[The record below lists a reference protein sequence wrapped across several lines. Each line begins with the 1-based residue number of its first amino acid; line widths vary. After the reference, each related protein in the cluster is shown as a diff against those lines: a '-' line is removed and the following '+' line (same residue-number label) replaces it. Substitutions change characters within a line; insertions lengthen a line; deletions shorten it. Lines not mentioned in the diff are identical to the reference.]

1 MNYPRLRRIY
11 LTMYNKRRLPRRAT
25 TILVKTFAFATDPL
39 SWWRRRKAAASA
51 IAVSA
56 PLEVP
61 AATGYLKFA
70 PQDLPH
76 TAAAIAE
83 CQAIFADKVD
93 QGLRD
98 RNSDNF
104 SKPFLR
110 PVTDKCSE
118 LLERDA
124 IRRFALSPEL
134 ISIVCRYLGSMP
146 ILSEVQLLW
155 TPAND
160 TLWKSQKFHLDA
172 EDYRQLKLF
181 LHVDDVDESCGPFTL
196 ISAPQTRRV
205 CAATGYRG
213 GRRSRLE
220 DEAVRRVVDG
230 DFEQAIGE
238 RGSGI
243 LVDTSRCLH
252 YGSRGNQKQRLVLF
266 LQFISY
272 YAPKLEPFDWRTHLP
287 RTDGFSPSERLLLRI

>member
-1 MNYPRLRRIY
+1 
-11 LTMYNKRRLPRRAT
+11 MYNKLRLPRRAA
-25 TILVKTFAFATDPL
+25 TILVKTLAFATDPL
-39 SWWRRRKAAASA
+39 AWWHRRRAGASA
-51 IAVSA
+51 GAVPV
-56 PLEVP
+56 PLEFP
-61 AATGYLKFA
+61 DATGYLKFA
-70 PQDLPH
+70 PDELPH
-76 TAAAIAE
+76 AAAAIAE
-83 CQAIFADKVD
+83 CHAIFAERVN
-93 QGLRD
+93 QGLLD
-98 RNSDNF
+98 RNSDDF

-124 IRRFALSPEL
+124 IRRFVLSPEL

-160 TLWKSQKFHLDA
+160 TLSKSQKFHLDA

-181 LHVDDVDESCGPFTL
+181 LHVEDVDERCGPLTL
-196 ISAPQTRRV
+196 ISAAQTRRV
-205 CAATGYRG
+205 CAATGYVG
-213 GRRSRLE
+213 GRRTRLE
-220 DEAVRRVVDG
+220 DEAVRRVVGD
-230 DFEQAIGE
+230 DFEQAMGE

-243 LVDTSRCLH
+243 LIDTSRCLH

-272 YAPKLEPFDWRTHLP
+272 YAPKLEPFDWRTHLQ
-287 RTDGFSPSERLLLRI
+287 RTDGFTPSERLLLRV